1 MNTFQKQTSIG
12 ILIKKCSEN
21 MEQIYRRTPCRSVI
35 SIKLLYNFIEIPLRH
50 GASQVDFLH
59 IVKTPSYKSIYRG
72 LLLTLRVLAVY
83 MYYIYVYVCVC
94 IYIYICMYANFEC
107 LFYKCQIYI
116 NYSKRHF
123 LKNQFLSSF
132 LDILVCN
139 RLLQTKSVKKY
150 ILPE

>member
-1 MNTFQKQTSIG
+1 MIYNIANMNTFQKQTSIG

-94 IYIYICMYANFEC
+94 IYIYIY
-107 LFYKCQIYI
+107 IYI
-116 NYSKRHF
+116 
-123 LKNQFLSSF
+123 
-132 LDILVCN
+132 
-139 RLLQTKSVKKY
+139 
-150 ILPE
+150 